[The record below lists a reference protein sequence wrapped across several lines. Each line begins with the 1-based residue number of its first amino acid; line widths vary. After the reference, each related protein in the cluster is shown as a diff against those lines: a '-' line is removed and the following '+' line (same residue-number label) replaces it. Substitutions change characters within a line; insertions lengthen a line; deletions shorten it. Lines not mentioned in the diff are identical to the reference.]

1 MSPNISCS
9 ICIERHRNGQKIYSA
24 RPVRLL
30 PDDWCFFLVYYYDY
44 YSAIEAR
51 QSDRHLVALMDQN
64 GTQTRLRLRRCYRR
78 CGRLIYRQLN
88 LSAESLI
95 N

>member
-1 MSPNISCS
+1 LSGTETAKKYIPRGPFDFCQTI
-9 ICIERHRNGQKIYSA
+9 G
-24 RPVRLL
+24 V
-30 PDDWCFFLVYYYDY
+30 FFLVYYYDY